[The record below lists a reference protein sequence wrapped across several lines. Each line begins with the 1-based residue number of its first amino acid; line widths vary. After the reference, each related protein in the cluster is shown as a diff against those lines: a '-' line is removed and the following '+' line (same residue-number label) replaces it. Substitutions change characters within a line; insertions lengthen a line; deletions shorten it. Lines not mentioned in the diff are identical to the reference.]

1 MTPRMIR
8 RGMWAAAILSAV
20 AFLAEVSGALP
31 GAGRAITPLL
41 VGCVIVYLLWLGDR
55 RNLPNLPQTPTSEPP
70 NEAERPRAARLPA
83 QPDYRGIAWHGF
95 TLRSQAEVK
104 IAKALDQAG
113 VVFLAGARVR
123 LDAGDAHRQ
132 TREVDFLVT
141 VQGQWGVLE
150 VDGPQHER
158 SAESDQARD
167 ARLGALGLVVR
178 RYPADRC
185 AREPEGVVREFVE
198 KLLADSL

>member
-1 MTPRMIR
+1 MTSRMIR
-8 RGMWAAAILSAV
+8 RGMWAAALLGAA

-41 VGCVIVYLLWLGDR
+41 VGCVIAYLLWLGDR
-55 RNLPNLPQTPTSEPP
+55 WNLPNFPQAPTPEAPNPVEP
-70 NEAERPRAARLPA
+70 PRAARLPA

-113 VVFLAGARVR
+113 VVFLAGAQVR
-123 LDAGDAHRQ
+123 LDAGEAHRQ

-141 VQGQWGVLE
+141 VQGRWGVLE

-158 SAESDQARD
+158 SAESDRERD
-167 ARLGALGLVVR
+167 ARLRALGLVVQ

-185 AREPEGVVREFVE
+185 TRDPEGVVQEFLEQIVRI
-198 KLLADSL
+198 

>member
-1 MTPRMIR
+1 MTPRMLR
-8 RGMWAAAILSAV
+8 RGMWIAAGLGAA

-55 RNLPNLPQTPTSEPP
+55 WNLPNLPQGQPSERPD
-70 NEAERPRAARLPA
+70 EAEPPRAARLPA

-123 LDAGDAHRQ
+123 LDAGDDHRQ

-141 VQGQWGVLE
+141 VQGRWGVLE
-150 VDGPQHER
+150 VDGPQHDR
-158 SAESDQARD
+158 SAESDRARD
-167 ARLGALGLVVR
+167 ARLEGLGLVVR

-185 AREPEGVVREFVE
+185 TRQPEGVVGEFLE
-198 KLLADSL
+198 QLLVRS